1 MGSINKVEELEQEI
15 ADAGI
20 DLIDYPFKSKRL
32 RGITFV
38 SQNEKIIGISK
49 QVTDLSERLTI
60 LSEELS
66 HIELNVGDV
75 TSDISQEKRARF
87 RGYDRL
93 VGFKGLVS
101 AYKNGCQDL
110 YEFADHLNVT
120 YDYLIECLKAYQSRY
135 ELPQEYENFIISFR
149 PTLTIERIENYN

>member
-38 SQNEKIIGISK
+38 SKNEKIIGISN

-87 RGYDRL
+87 SCSFVFILYVCL
-93 VGFKGLVS
+93 QS
-101 AYKNGCQDL
+101 ASFALTPCLCLLLNMHRSNG
-110 YEFADHLNVT
+110 
-120 YDYLIECLKAYQSRY
+120 
-135 ELPQEYENFIISFR
+135 
-149 PTLTIERIENYN
+149 